1 MFFLNSFGNEPGLC
15 KLLRNFCLLVLK
27 KYRCRSA
34 VNECREYFLA

>member
-1 MFFLNSFGNEPGLC
+1 MQAVKKILFAG
-15 KLLRNFCLLVLK
+15 VK